1 VTGTGFP
8 DDVNIELDL
17 FDGTTSTPL
26 TQRAQSRIVTAGT
39 VTVDANGFFKTRFIV
54 PPLPGGANVHPT
66 YAQAPAIT
74 ASPASATV
82 GTTITVTGTG
92 FPDDVNI
99 ELDLFDGTTSTP
111 LTQRA
116 QSRIVAP
123 GTVRADANGFFK
135 TRFIVPTLPGGTYTL
150 RAKNAADGTILAT
163 TSFTIEPR
171 IRLLNPALTALVTS
185 GFSRTYAPDSGT
197 AVRISLDGWKPDET
211 VVIGGLPLIT
221 PAGAPVTTLTVG
233 STGSLTTTTVHVDFV
248 SGGVKTLT
256 VVGPLSG
263 TKTFTFTVKPKIAI
277 FNTQTDATKFSV
289 QSAALTS
296 VFLEG
301 YGFPAGTIDGN
312 TITVAGVTGAHAPI
326 SVGASGRFGA
336 PSTRAVV
343 SFTTPLP
350 LGPTSLVAAG
360 TTFNFENGNIEPP
373 SGLPRGA
380 LIISFLQLL
389 GGTAVIKLDRAS
401 YSPLLDIIHV
411 FGYGFGSGTTVT
423 LSSTAFGHNLPATA
437 TSDTNGALFAV
448 ASDVLG
454 ENAFGT
460 YKVSATAPG
469 FTVGDASFSI
479 EPYIEVSSPVPAV
492 ADAGIPVTV
501 TGQRFKFGPPGEA
514 VTVTIAGVLF
524 GTTTVGSDGAWSVTP
539 PTGLPPVP
547 FGTQT
552 ITATSATVTRT
563 TTITIRT
570 KVITPIPDAAPGE
583 TVSFASGKITGLK
596 ASTAYQITLGA
607 HTGAP
612 VLAEFTSDAR
622 GMSPAVS
629 FTMPTAITE
638 THIIDVR
645 EKATGVS
652 AIYGNLRLTGVNNE
666 QYTNLFIFAMTTL
679 TLSPSRGGVGTEVTF
694 TASNLRPGKDYTI
707 STTPT
712 IFTTVPFTATAGGT
726 IPAGTKATVQPTP
739 TTEEIGTSITVLLK
753 NAAGDTVG
761 SATFVLFAT
770 ATLDKTEVNP
780 GDVVTITAKGLMAP
794 PATYAVYVGF
804 VSSANPGILV
814 GSIVPDPSGTGS
826 TTFIVPD
833 GLTTGTHKVQLVR
846 DGLPRLLSPPSFTIK
861 AAVALFDSAT
871 FKASA
876 KTDKPSYRVGE
887 EFKVS
892 FLLKT
897 TTGAARFDYVVT
909 VKDPDGRV
917 LYPISAATGISV
929 DTTGTTIT
937 VTYAVPTGAK
947 TGTWTA
953 SIVILQ
959 AGAVVDVAVITFT
972 VT

>member
-1 VTGTGFP
+1 MRKIATLGVVLLLAAIP
-8 DDVNIELDL
+8 WV
-17 FDGTTSTPL
+17 
-26 TQRAQSRIVTAGT
+26 
-39 VTVDANGFFKTRFIV
+39 ANT
-54 PPLPGGANVHPT
+54 HPA

-74 ASPASATV
+74 ATPASATV
-82 GTTITVTGTG
+82 GTLITVTGTG

-99 ELDLFDGTTSTP
+99 ALDLFDGTTSTP

-135 TRFIVPTLPGGTYTL
+135 TRFIVPTSPPLPGGTYTL
-150 RAKNAADGTILAT
+150 RAKNADDGTILAT
-163 TSFTIEPR
+163 TSFTIEPS
-171 IRLLNPALTALVTS
+171 IELLDPATDLPRAS

-197 AVRISLDGWKPDET
+197 PLKIRLRGWKPGET
-211 VVIGGLPLIT
+211 LAIGGLPLVTATGTPFATDTVGLDGSKTIT
-221 PAGAPVTTLTVG
+221 GLYVDYASAGAKTVTA
-233 STGSLTTTTVHVDFV
+233 
-248 SGGVKTLT
+248 
-256 VVGPLSG
+256 VGPLSG
-263 TKTFTFTVKPKIAI
+263 AKTAPFTVLPKIAI
-277 FNTQTDATKFSV
+277 FKDQTGTTMFSMPGTTP
-289 QSAALTS
+289 TS
-296 VFLEG
+296 LFLEG
-301 YGFPAGTIDGN
+301 YGFPVGIIGGN

-326 SVGASGRFGA
+326 SVAANGRFGA
-336 PSTRAVV
+336 PGSRAVV
-343 SFTTPLP
+343 SFTTALP

-360 TTFNFENGNIEPP
+360 TTFNFANGNIEPP

-380 LIISFLQLL
+380 LIISIPGAE
-389 GGTAVIKLDRAS
+389 GGTAVITLDKAS
-401 YSPLLDIIHV
+401 YRPDPTRGDFVWV
-411 FGYGFGSGTTVT
+411 FGYGFRAPPVSAPTITAPTVT
-423 LSSTAFGHNLPATA
+423 PGSLTFPAVTV
-437 TSDTNGALFAV
+437 DPNGAIFTR
-448 ASDVLG
+448 STGRLG
-454 ENAFGT
+454 NNQFGDYT
-460 YKVSATAPG
+460 VSAEQTG
-469 FTVGDASFSI
+469 IIVISASFSI
-479 EPYIEVSSPVPAV
+479 DPYIFVSAPDPAV
-492 ADAGIPVTV
+492 ADHGFSVTV
-501 TGQRFKFGPPGEA
+501 EGRGFKDGES
-514 VTVTIAGVLF
+514 VTVTIAGVSF
-524 GTTTVGSDGAWSVTP
+524 GTVSGASVVNGLWTLTP
-539 PTGLPPVP
+539 PDGLPPVP

-552 ITATSATVTRT
+552 FAATSATVTTPRT
-563 TTITIRT
+563 TTITVRT
-570 KVITPIPDAAPGE
+570 KVITPIPDAAPGD
-583 TVSFASGKITGLK
+583 TVSFAFGKITGLK

-612 VLAEFTSDAR
+612 VLAEFTSDSR
-622 GMSPAVS
+622 GRSPAVS
-629 FTMPTAITE
+629 FTMPAAITE
-638 THIIDVR
+638 KHIIDVR
-645 EKATGVS
+645 EKATGLS

-780 GDVVTITAKGLMAP
+780 GDVVTITAKGLKAP

-814 GSIVPDPSGTGS
+814 GSIVPDASGTGS

-846 DGLPRLLSPPSFTIK
+846 DGLPRLIFPPSFTLK

-871 FKASA
+871 FKATA

-897 TTGAARFDYVVT
+897 TTGAAKFDYVVT

-947 TGTWTA
+947 AGTWTA